1 MHVCSTLS
9 NKYGEA
15 RGSARVRAESGV
27 ISAEIGNMFVL
38 KIDDLNSWVLVCI
51 MQVSTVNMVGYLSG
65 TATVFIICLFFRFQ
79 HYLLRRGEC
88 SGSQYSEKGLLFT
101 PTRPYP
107 INIYQL
113 SIKYSQPHGIL
124 NVASYHYTIDATLIS
139 FLHICYIFQLFS
151 IIINKILRWYYQV
164 YRVGYHHRLKVAQK
178 SCETSEGGQF

>member
-1 MHVCSTLS
+1 MCSTLS
-9 NKYGEA
+9 NKYGEGQ
-15 RGSARVRAESGV
+15 RPSESRL

-38 KIDDLNSWVLVCI
+38 KIDVLNTLVLLSRTRSV
-51 MQVSTVNMVGYLSG
+51 VNMVGYLPG

-124 NVASYHYTIDATLIS
+124 NVASYSSCRYTIDASLIQIIHTP
-139 FLHICYIFQLFS
+139 LPGAAA
-151 IIINKILRWYYQV
+151 IINICCLTRNKKD
-164 YRVGYHHRLKVAQK
+164 GHM
-178 SCETSEGGQF
+178 